1 MKNPFGQ
8 IVSFEDYVEITGI
21 PKEQLQ
27 SEEVKN
33 RINKWLVQATEQFD
47 SMITRNGQLVR
58 LYHWYSALQDNEED
72 NYKKYKLI
80 KAICSWVETFVI
92 KGKFWVDGL
101 PVINSNVDIQINS
114 SSNNSNVDADNI
126 KIR

>member
-1 MKNPFGQ
+1 
-8 IVSFEDYVEITGI
+8 
-21 PKEQLQ
+21 
-27 SEEVKN
+27 
-33 RINKWLVQATEQFD
+33 
-47 SMITRNGQLVR
+47 MISGNGQLVR

-114 SSNNSNVDADNI
+114 SSNNGNVDEIILKLDKFFISHKPSILEAFHI
-126 KIR
+126 FIIT